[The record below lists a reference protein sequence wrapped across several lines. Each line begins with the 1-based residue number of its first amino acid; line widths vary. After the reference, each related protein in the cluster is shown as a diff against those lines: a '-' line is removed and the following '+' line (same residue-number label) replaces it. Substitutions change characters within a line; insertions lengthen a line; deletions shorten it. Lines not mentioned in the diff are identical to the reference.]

1 MGESTHEKWT
11 PPPIRS
17 SLSILCLIIDL
28 SMKVMDNAGM
38 FQPKLIIYFSRTLK
52 AQGGVC
58 VHEISFRKKK

>member
-17 SLSILCLIIDL
+17 SLSISCLIIDL
-28 SMKVMDNAGM
+28 SMKVMDNAAM
-38 FQPKLIIYFSRTLK
+38 FKPKLIIYFSCSLK

-58 VHEISFRKKK
+58 VHEISFRKKR